1 MNNSTHWENIYASK
15 KAKEVSWYQ
24 ELPLQSIEIINA
36 SKIDRKATIID
47 VGGGTSN
54 LIAELLR
61 NGFINI
67 TALDISNNAIKKSQ
81 FQLGSKSKHI
91 NWINSN
97 ILTANLP
104 SKFFS
109 FWHDRA
115 VFHFLT
121 DKNDRELYKLK
132 IFEAL
137 RPKGFI
143 AILAFAE
150 NGPKKCSG
158 LPVQRFS
165 ISTLKDEFANNF
177 YLVCG
182 NQHSHFTPAGNEQKF
197 ISCLFRMK

>member
-97 ILTANLP
+97 ILNFIR
-104 SKFFS
+104 KQF
-109 FWHDRA
+109 
-115 VFHFLT
+115 
-121 DKNDRELYKLK
+121 KL
-132 IFEAL
+132 
-137 RPKGFI
+137 
-143 AILAFAE
+143 
-150 NGPKKCSG
+150 
-158 LPVQRFS
+158 
-165 ISTLKDEFANNF
+165 D
-177 YLVCG
+177 
-182 NQHSHFTPAGNEQKF
+182 
-197 ISCLFRMK
+197 